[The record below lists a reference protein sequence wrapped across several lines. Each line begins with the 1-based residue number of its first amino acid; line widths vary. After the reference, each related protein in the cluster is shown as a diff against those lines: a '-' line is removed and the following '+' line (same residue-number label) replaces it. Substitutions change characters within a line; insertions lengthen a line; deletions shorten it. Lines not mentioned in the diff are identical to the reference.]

1 MSSLFDDLPLP
12 DARRET
18 TPLPGLWGYDDPTNG
33 QAADLVEAAKVN
45 TDYLTDGL
53 NPQQKQAV
61 TYEGDQLLI
70 VAGAGSGKTRV
81 LTHRIAY
88 LLATGRARTG
98 EILAITFTNK
108 AAAEMRERIEEMIGP
123 RARYMWISTFHSACV
138 RILRREATNIGL
150 RSTFSIYDAAD
161 SQRLMNMVCRE
172 LDFDPKRFNPK
183 VFSRKVSDLK
193 NELIDPDEY
202 ATSVSENNP
211 FDQALSQ
218 AYTRYQQR
226 LREAHA
232 LDFDDIIMMTVNML
246 QAFPAIAEHYRRRFR
261 HILVDEYQ
269 DTNHAQ
275 YVLVREL
282 VGYAGESADGE
293 QSPHANAL
301 PPAELTVVGDAD
313 QSIYAFRGAT
323 IRNIEEFGKDYPNAH
338 SILLEQNYR
347 STQNILSAANA
358 VIELNEGRESKN
370 LWTDSGAG
378 EPLIGYVADTEQDE
392 ARYVGEEIDALI
404 DAGHAQPKD
413 IAVFYRTN
421 AQSRAMEEVLIRR
434 GIPYRV
440 VGGTRFY
447 ERKEIKDALAYLQS
461 IANPDDSVNLRRI
474 LNEPKRGI
482 GAQSESMVA
491 AHAERHNISFGAAL
505 DDLDNVLGLGTR
517 AIKNLTEFRDM
528 LTAVRALAADAASPA
543 EILDEILDAS
553 GYLATLRESSDPQ
566 DASRVE
572 NLAELHAVAQEFTD
586 ENPGATLGDFLERV
600 ALVADA
606 DQIPDD
612 DAGMV
617 TLMTVH
623 TAKGLEFA
631 CVFVTGLEDGTFPH
645 SRSLADQQELAEER
659 RLAYVALTRAR
670 ERLFL
675 TRAAVRTTW
684 GVPNELPESRFIA
697 DIPNDLIE
705 WKRTESAMTSLR
717 EGDAYV
723 RSTGP
728 RSGRTGFGSYREGV
742 SVRRQKTDSGTP
754 SFGSATPLPDM
765 PSLDIGDRVTHD
777 AYGMGRVVN
786 MEKPGTRNA
795 VAHVDFGDGVIKR
808 LLLRYTPV
816 TKL

>member
-1 MSSLFDDLPLP
+1 MTSLFDDLPLP
-12 DARRET
+12 DQRRET
-18 TPLPGLWGYDDPTNG
+18 SRLPALWGEVGEDPTPDG
-33 QAADLVEAAKVN
+33 LPTAD
-45 TDYLTDGL
+45 TSHLTRGL
-53 NPQQKQAV
+53 NPQQEEAV
-61 TYEGDQLLI
+61 TYDGDQLLI
-70 VAGAGSGKTRV
+70 IAGAGSGKTRV

-88 LLATGRARTG
+88 LLATGRATPG
-98 EILAITFTNK
+98 QILAITFTNK
-108 AAAEMRERIEEMIGP
+108 AAAEMRERVEELVGP
-123 RARYMWISTFHSACV
+123 RARMMWVSTFHSACV
-138 RILRREATNIGL
+138 RILRREAKNIGL
-150 RSTFSIYDAAD
+150 RSSFSIYDATDA
-161 SQRLMNMVCRE
+161 QRLMTLVCRE
-172 LDFDPKRFNPK
+172 LDLDPKRFNPK

-193 NELIDPDEY
+193 NDLVDPDDY
-202 ATSVSENNP
+202 AKTVGENNP
-211 FDQALSQ
+211 FEQNLSN

-232 LDFDDIIMMTVNML
+232 LDFDDIIMMTVTML
-246 QAFPAIAEHYRRRFR
+246 QAFPEIAEHYRRRFR
-261 HILVDEYQ
+261 HVLVDEYQ

-282 VGYAGESADGE
+282 VGYDAEEPGDAR
-293 QSPHANAL
+293 AL
-301 PPAELTVVGDAD
+301 RPAELTVVGDAD

-323 IRNIEEFGKDYPNAH
+323 IRNIVEFEKDYPHAH
-338 SILLEQNYR
+338 TILLEQNYR

-358 VIELNEGRESKN
+358 VIELNEGREGKR

-378 EPLIGYVADTEQDE
+378 EPLIGYVADTEHDE
-392 ARYVGEEIDALI
+392 ARYIGEEIDALI
-404 DAGHAQPKD
+404 DSGDAQPKD
-413 IAVFYRTN
+413 IAIFYRTN

-447 ERKEIKDALAYLQS
+447 ERKEIKDALAYLRA

-491 AHAERHNISFGAAL
+491 AHAERHNLSFGAAL
-505 DDLDNVLGLGTR
+505 EDLENVIGLGSR
-517 AIKNLTEFRDM
+517 AVKALGAFREM
-528 LTAVRALAADAASPA
+528 LEGVREKHEAGATPA
-543 EILDEILDAS
+543 EVLDEILDVS
-553 GYLATLRESSDPQ
+553 GYLVTLRESSDPQ

-572 NLAELHAVAQEFTD
+572 NLAELHAVAQEFSEQNEGTQ
-586 ENPGATLGDFLERV
+586 LGDFLERV

-612 DAGMV
+612 DSGMV

-645 SRSLADQQELAEER
+645 SRSLGEQKELAEER

-684 GVPNELPESRFIA
+684 GVPNELPASRFIS
-697 DIPNDLIE
+697 DIPEELIE
-705 WKRTESAMTSLR
+705 WKRSESAMSRLR
-717 EGDAYV
+717 QEDTYV

-728 RSGRTGFGSYREGV
+728 RSPRSGYGGYREG
-742 SVRRQKTDSGTP
+742 STVRRSSSEGTTA
-754 SFGSATPLPDM
+754 SFGSATPRKDVPHLE
-765 PSLDIGDRVTHD
+765 IGDRVTHD
-777 AYGMGRVVN
+777 SYGMGRVVN
-786 MEKPGTRNA
+786 MEKPGTPSA
-795 VAHVDFGDGVIKR
+795 VAHIDFGDGAIKR